1 MCTFQSKPEKFNYS
15 QNNQLFFTSDMH
27 AFHKRIVEFT
37 GRPTLIENHNEW
49 LIKQCNSV
57 IPVATSE
64 LKVTTIHHGDFLFS
78 CTNEEAERFLSRL
91 NGDWWF
97 VLGNHDNPE
106 KLITVINTVNK
117 TKGTNHRILGWYYRL
132 LVTSPSLEPNG
143 KSSKKMVVMCH
154 FPIHEWDSMDR
165 GSYHTFGHL
174 HGGGSQHSGFPLP
187 NMPNRMDVGIDGDT
201 NNKPISWL
209 QLRKKMTKSRE
220 LYGNAF

>member
-1 MCTFQSKPEKFNYS
+1 MLHFQNKPEKFLVSDATPLY
-15 QNNQLFFTSDMH
+15 LTSDMH

-37 GRPTLIENHNEW
+37 DRPTTIEVHNDW

-57 IPVATSE
+57 IPVTSASVRATT
-64 LKVTTIHHGDFLFS
+64 VHHGDFLFS
-78 CTNEEAERFLSRL
+78 CTNEEAVSFLSRL

-97 VLGNHDNPE
+97 ILGNHDNPE
-106 KLITVINTVNK
+106 RLMTVINTVNQLR
-117 TKGTNHRILGWYYRL
+117 GTNHRILGWYYRL
-132 LVTSPSLEPNG
+132 LVTVPSVNISE
-143 KSSKKMVVMCH
+143 KHSKKLLVMCH

-201 NNKPISWL
+201 NFKPISYI
-209 QLRKKMTKSRE
+209 QLRGKMTKSRQ
-220 LYGNAF
+220 LYGNAY